1 MFLSVGQKFLK
12 KDQETNT
19 ITEVYRV
26 ISNKDRNY
34 YRVMPVIPEGK
45 SRLIRREVVDN
56 EYFVPETHAKLF
68 IAIYET
74 DKGNDAIIV
83 SLSNLDDDLPFYIA
97 RHEGNTFKHSSYGDT
112 PNEGYL
118 EKYYDIVYGLGDIKS
133 RLDIDLYLN
142 DSEDMI
148 LSLVSLDFDITNK
161 MVELIESTGLKLDT
175 KKQYMSKL
183 LYDIKFMY
191 WFHLAFNVHKVLFT
205 IDKGDKHLNG
215 GDLFVVEAIAQERF
229 IDYTVVE
236 YYHDINIYNITGN
249 FLFISD
255 DNDRV
260 FVVKYVPASSLPG
273 IVL

>member
-175 KKQYMSKL
+175 KITKDPLPWIQLKYTSQKSVANAPQETKVTAYLKDPINKLDDLTKLKQ
-183 LYDIKFMY
+183 
-191 WFHLAFNVHKVLFT
+191 LF
-205 IDKGDKHLNG
+205 G
-215 GDLFVVEAIAQERF
+215 
-229 IDYTVVE
+229 
-236 YYHDINIYNITGN
+236 
-249 FLFISD
+249 
-255 DNDRV
+255 
-260 FVVKYVPASSLPG
+260 
-273 IVL
+273 